1 MGANAIRTLLGV
13 KDPQGAR
20 IIVWDTKDV
29 SIGRAPE
36 NDIVVEDSD
45 ASRRHALLS
54 RVDGDYVL
62 EDLGTFNAT
71 RVNGDSVEK
80 HTLSNRDV
88 IEIANLEITFI
99 QSRKDPAALGLDVV
113 YASQLKD
120 FAASQAGVRASDA
133 TTLGFI
139 EIDSAN
145 QNSDKFEVG
154 SVGTFAESD
163 SEAIQDR
170 AVSADLDP
178 QLDESALENPAA
190 EAPQPAAAPGPSA
203 SHLSLRV
210 EIIGLTPDLTRT
222 VTALLGKVIEMPPL
236 RIRLTGDG

>member
-88 IEIANLEITFI
+88 IEIANL
-99 QSRKDPAALGLDVV
+99 
-113 YASQLKD
+113 
-120 FAASQAGVRASDA
+120 
-133 TTLGFI
+133 
-139 EIDSAN
+139 
-145 QNSDKFEVG
+145 
-154 SVGTFAESD
+154 
-163 SEAIQDR
+163 
-170 AVSADLDP
+170 
-178 QLDESALENPAA
+178 
-190 EAPQPAAAPGPSA
+190 
-203 SHLSLRV
+203 
-210 EIIGLTPDLTRT
+210 
-222 VTALLGKVIEMPPL
+222 
-236 RIRLTGDG
+236 